1 MDVDV
6 DNDGDGD
13 GVIGG
18 DVGVGN
24 TAVLMKNIEA
34 KGSSDGGAEEEEG
47 YARERSRAAKVAA
60 PLCVSRYVTALSLSL
75 WFLIHLSLI
84 SNCFICSFICV
95 NFLFIYLFIFVSG
108 FAVLVLE

>member
-1 MDVDV
+1 MDVD
-6 DNDGDGD
+6 GDD
-13 GVIGG
+13 

-24 TAVLMKNIEA
+24 TAVLMNNIGA

-75 WFLIHLSLI
+75 SLVSYSSF
-84 SNCFICSFICV
+84 SN
-95 NFLFIYLFIFVSG
+95 L
-108 FAVLVLE
+108 